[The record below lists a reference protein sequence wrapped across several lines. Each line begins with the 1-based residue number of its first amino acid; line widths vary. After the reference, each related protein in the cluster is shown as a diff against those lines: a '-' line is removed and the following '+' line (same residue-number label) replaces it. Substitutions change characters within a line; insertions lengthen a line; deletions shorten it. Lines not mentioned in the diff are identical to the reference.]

1 MNLTEKVAYIKG
13 LMEGMEITAETKEGK
28 LFSAI
33 VDLLEDMALSV
44 SDLED
49 EVSEV
54 EAAVDEIDEDL
65 SWLEGYVLDEEDDED
80 EDEYFEVECPVCG
93 EEFYID
99 AETAL
104 KDGETVCPEC
114 GTEIEVEL
122 EFDVDEDDEDE
133 DDDECDCPDCKH

>member
-65 SWLEGYVLDEEDDED
+65 SWLEGYLLDEDEDDED
-80 EDEYFEVECPVCG
+80 DEYFEVECPVCG

-104 KDGETVCPEC
+104 EDGETVCPEC

-122 EFDVDEDDEDE
+122 EFDEDDEDE
-133 DDDECDCPDCKH
+133 DDACDCGDPNCKH

>member
-13 LMEGMEITAETKEGK
+13 LMEGMEITDETKEGK

-54 EAAVDEIDEDL
+54 ETAVDEIDEDL

-122 EFDVDEDDEDE
+122 EFDADEDDEDE